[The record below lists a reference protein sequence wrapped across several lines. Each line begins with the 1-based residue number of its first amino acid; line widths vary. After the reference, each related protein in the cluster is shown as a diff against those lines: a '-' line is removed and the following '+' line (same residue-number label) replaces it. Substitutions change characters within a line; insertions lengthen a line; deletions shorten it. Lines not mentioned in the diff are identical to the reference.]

1 MHEADKVSLGAAA
14 ATVLRAEGWRLAGL
28 GLEQVRAASHP
39 NGAETRTRE
48 TRETRARDEKEKR
61 RARTRETRPT
71 PYRGRRVPGRVR
83 AHEKKQTT
91 SGRVRQ
97 HTLTGLKKPTHLT
110 LLGAS

>member
-14 ATVLRAEGWRLAGL
+14 ATALRAEGWRLAGL

-83 AHEKKQTT
+83 AHEKNKQ
-91 SGRVRQ
+91 RQ
-97 HTLTGLKKPTHLT
+97 DEFG
-110 LLGAS
+110 SIR